1 MAPAL
6 LGTRGPKSS
15 SPAMLV
21 LQFGAIILIFYFLLI
36 RPQAQAR
43 KKHAQIL
50 AQLKRGDD
58 ITTAGG
64 IIGKV
69 KDVKDDRIT
78 IESGTATLVVERG
91 RLVRAGEAVSPTAQH
106 GDSRPPPARLP
117 GAAATRRGSARGRRR
132 DPAVHRGSLRDH
144 GDRQRGGAGRQ
155 PGRGGPARRG
165 GGGRA
170 GAPGDDQSRHSERR
184 GPLAGRGRLRLGAGR
199 FWGGGGGGGG

>member
-6 LGTRGPKSS
+6 LGTRGPISS
-15 SPAMLV
+15 SLAMPA
-21 LQFGAIILIFYFLLI
+21 LQLGALLLTFYFLLI

-91 RLVRAGEAVSPTAQH
+91 RIVRVGEAVSPTA
-106 GDSRPPPARLP
+106 
-117 GAAATRRGSARGRRR
+117 
-132 DPAVHRGSLRDH
+132 
-144 GDRQRGGAGRQ
+144 
-155 PGRGGPARRG
+155 
-165 GGGRA
+165 
-170 GAPGDDQSRHSERR
+170 
-184 GPLAGRGRLRLGAGR
+184 
-199 FWGGGGGGGG
+199 

>member
-6 LGTRGPKSS
+6 LGTRGPMSS
-15 SPAMLV
+15 SLAMLV

-69 KDVKDDRIT
+69 KDVKEDRIT
-78 IESGTATLVVERG
+78 IESGTATIVVERN
-91 RLVRAGEAVSPTAQH
+91 RIVRVGEAVSPTA
-106 GDSRPPPARLP
+106 
-117 GAAATRRGSARGRRR
+117 
-132 DPAVHRGSLRDH
+132 
-144 GDRQRGGAGRQ
+144 
-155 PGRGGPARRG
+155 
-165 GGGRA
+165 
-170 GAPGDDQSRHSERR
+170 
-184 GPLAGRGRLRLGAGR
+184 
-199 FWGGGGGGGG
+199 